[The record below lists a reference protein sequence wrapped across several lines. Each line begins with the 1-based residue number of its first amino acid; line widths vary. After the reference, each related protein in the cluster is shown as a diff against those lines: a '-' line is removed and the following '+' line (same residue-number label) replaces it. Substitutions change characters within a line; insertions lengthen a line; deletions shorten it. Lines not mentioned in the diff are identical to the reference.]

1 MRNDEGFRPP
11 AVRRG
16 EIVAQGGRDRDGRRP
31 VVAQGAPLGRN
42 HERGKDTFAPR
53 HVAALDE
60 PPPFVPARVRD
71 VRGHDV
77 RAEDRQ
83 PLRMHHIEVAA
94 DHHRCRNHEA
104 EDRRQ
109 RREPKRRDVVRHD
122 AVGQRVEPVGEH
134 VDFVRSREPFREL
147 RDVAAVAQHAV
158 VVVDDERD
166 PQTFVAVQQRAPQVS
181 ARSAPTTR
189 DRLKRSS

>member
-1 MRNDEGFRPP
+1 M
-11 AVRRG
+11 
-16 EIVAQGGRDRDGRRP
+16 
-31 VVAQGAPLGRN
+31 
-42 HERGKDTFAPR
+42 
-53 HVAALDE
+53 
-60 PPPFVPARVRD
+60 
-71 VRGHDV
+71 
-77 RAEDRQ
+77 
-83 PLRMHHIEVAA
+83 
-94 DHHRCRNHEA
+94 
-104 EDRRQ
+104 
-109 RREPKRRDVVRHD
+109 VRHD